1 MRRLGL
7 LAGALLAL
15 GASGAEPAADVLAL
29 PTTWRAEDGSPAT
42 LADFR
47 GRWYVLSFVYTSCPG
62 TCPRTT
68 ATLKRLDA
76 ALARA
81 GTPLDTVVVSLDPDH
96 DTPAAV
102 RAYRARHQLLGAR
115 RWHLLVGAEDQ
126 LRTLT
131 MLLDFHYARNEASG
145 AIAHDNVVYLVGP
158 DGTVRASQSSLEAP
172 RAELLAA
179 VRSQ

>member
-7 LAGALLAL
+7 LVGAVLAL
-15 GASGAEPAADVLAL
+15 GAAGAEPGADVLAL
-29 PTTWRAEDGSPAT
+29 PTTWRAEDGHPVALSAF
-42 LADFR
+42 A

-68 ATLKRLDA
+68 ATLKRLEV

-81 GTPLDTVVVSLDPDH
+81 GTPLDTVVVSLDPEH

-102 RAYRARHQLLGAR
+102 RAYRARHQLQGAR

-126 LRTLT
+126 LRALA
-131 MLLDFHYARNEASG
+131 MLLDFHYARNPGSG

-158 DGTVRASQSSLEAP
+158 DGTVRASQSSLEPPGEAF
-172 RAELLAA
+172 LAA
-179 VRSQ
+179 AGGQ